1 MRRAFGRAVAALCEV
16 FVRARYHV
24 TDRTDPTLA
33 HTVQFVIAQ
42 HARMPD
48 YLRAPF
54 MLATLTFN
62 YASLLTSGKPF
73 HRLSFESQR
82 RHIERAR
89 KLGPFRDLMRFY
101 EGLSVFAFGDEKD
114 SGVSASAPV
123 AAPAVAPTKNRHDI
137 VVIGSGPGG
146 AITACLLAEAG
157 RDVLLLEAGANIPLG
172 DKTEFSREEMEQR
185 YRNGGITAAFG
196 RTKISY
202 VEGRCVG
209 GGSEINAGLYHR
221 TPDDILERW
230 RQEFDLQAASPA
242 EMVPHFEAC
251 ERDVSVSPLPGP
263 QPETSLKMQLGAER
277 LGWKSFEVPR
287 WYKYSAA
294 GSAQKQS
301 MSRTYIPRALQAGC
315 TLKSSTTVLRLR
327 RDGNGWNIECE
338 SNGARETISCNT
350 VFVCA
355 GAIQS
360 AALLLRSGIGTN
372 IGKSFRVHPTV
383 KVIADFPEAINTRD
397 FGITV
402 HQVKEFSPRL
412 GFGVS
417 VSRAPYL
424 SLAMLDH
431 PAHQNIDERW
441 QHMAIYYAM
450 ITGGNGRIRTLP
462 GFRDA
467 VVSYALDETDM
478 RNLADGAKKLSEL
491 LFTAGAQTLYPSVA
505 GSAPFRSMEDV
516 RNFPGILPAGR
527 SNLMSVHLFSSCP
540 MGENREKCATDSFGK
555 VHGADNL
562 YLNDASL
569 LCTAPGVNPQG
580 SIMAFARRNALHF
593 LQAGKS

>member
-1 MRRAFGRAVAALCEV
+1 LRERYDLPDGETNLKLERTIG
-16 FVRARYHV
+16 FV
-24 TDRTDPTLA
+24 L
-33 HTVQFVIAQ
+33 AQ
-42 HARMPD
+42 HGRMPD
-48 YLRAPF
+48 YLRTPF
-54 MLATLTFN
+54 VLATLFFN
-62 YASLLTSGKPF
+62 YAALLTAGKPF
-73 HRLSFESQR
+73 HNLSSEQQWK
-82 RHIERAR
+82 HIERAR
-89 KLGPFRDLMRFY
+89 NLGPFRDLMRFY
-101 EGLSVFAFGDEKD
+101 EGLSVFAYGDEMERQ
-114 SGVSASAPV
+114 SGEKPQ
-123 AAPAVAPTKNRHDI
+123 AAATPPTRKSPAQRRYEIA
-137 VVIGSGPGG
+137 VIGSGPGG

-157 RDVLLLEAGANIPLG
+157 RDVLLLEAGGDIPLG
-172 DKTEFSREEMEQR
+172 EKTEFSRDEMERR

-221 TPDDILERW
+221 TPNDILERW
-230 RQEFDLQAASPA
+230 RREFDLKSASPA
-242 EMVPHFEAC
+242 EMLPHFEAC
-251 ERDVSVSPLPGP
+251 ERDVSVSLLPGP
-263 QPETSLKMQLGAER
+263 QPETSLKMQLGAEL

-287 WYKYSAA
+287 WYKYGAD

-315 TLKSSTTVLRLR
+315 ALKSGTSALRLR
-327 RDGNGWNIECE
+327 RNGNGWAIDCE
-338 SNGARETISCNT
+338 TSVGERETISCDT

-355 GAIQS
+355 GAIQT

-383 KVIADFPEAINTRD
+383 KVIAEFPEAINTRD

-417 VSRAPYL
+417 VSRAPYV

-431 PAHQNIDERW
+431 PGNKKTDNRW
-441 QHMAIYYAM
+441 QQMGIYYAM
-450 ITGGNGRIRTLP
+450 ITGGNGHIRTLP
-462 GFRDA
+462 YYRDA
-467 VVSYALDETDM
+467 LVSYALDEADM
-478 RNLADGAKKLSEL
+478 RNLADGATKLSEL
-491 LFTAGAQTLYPSVA
+491 LFAAGAETLYPSVA
-505 GSAPFRSMEDV
+505 GSTPFKNMDDV
-516 RNFPGILPAGR
+516 RNFPGSLPADR

-540 MGENREKCATDSFGK
+540 MGEDRTKCAANSFGK
-555 VHGADNL
+555 VHGAENL
-562 YLNDASL
+562 YINDASL

-593 LQAGKS
+593 LNGGKS